1 MRFPAE
7 QLSVICLCNLSA
19 TNPTRLSYG
28 VVDILLGDRL
38 APREETATGGGEQ
51 PEEATSAVA
60 SPPTSE
66 LHQFTGR
73 YYAPEL
79 DATYEITLESDS
91 LNVSVGNDIDGV
103 LEFLGD
109 DRFDRDGIVFRF
121 QRAGDRIVG
130 FRLDAGR
137 VKNLWFEKQ

>member
-1 MRFPAE
+1 
-7 QLSVICLCNLSA
+7 CNLSA
-19 TNPTRLSYG
+19 TSPTRLSHG
-28 VVDILLGDRL
+28 VVDIVLGDRL
-38 APREETATGGGEQ
+38 APREERDAGADGRA
-51 PEEATSAVA
+51 EEATSPVS

-66 LHQFTGR
+66 LRQFTGR

-91 LNVSVGNDIDGV
+91 LTVAVGNDVDGV

-121 QRAGDRIVG
+121 QRAGDRIIG

-137 VKNLWFEKQ
+137 VKNLLFEKQ